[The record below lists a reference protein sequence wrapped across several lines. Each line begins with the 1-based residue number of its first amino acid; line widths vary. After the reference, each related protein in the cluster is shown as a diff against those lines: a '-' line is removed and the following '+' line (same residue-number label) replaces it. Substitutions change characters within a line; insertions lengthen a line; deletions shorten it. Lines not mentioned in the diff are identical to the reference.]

1 MGWGRSRRARTPNPG
16 TLGAVAPGAGPGG
29 GAGSGRRRG
38 AAGDAR
44 GARPPSESVRPS
56 ENRCGERCPLTV
68 TFKAL
73 SPRPPRPAH
82 EPPHALP
89 SAGEGRIW
97 PPVPPPKAQGG
108 PKGPGVVR
116 TPPLLALFTPLAAL
130 ELPSQG
136 LSALFWHPRGAGQDA
151 AVGPGAPRSARWDAE
166 GWSQEPGGVPKTG
179 LSTPGGGI
187 LLPSHPSWHPGA
199 EVPLPPSCQRRVAW
213 HRGRARHFYPELI
226 QLLGFPSQSSLH
238 KVLGQR

>member
-1 MGWGRSRRARTPNPG
+1 MGTGQEG
-16 TLGAVAPGAGPGG
+16 TDPKSGYPRGGGTRCWAGG
-29 GAGSGRRRG
+29 GAGSGHRRG

-108 PKGPGVVR
+108 PKGPGAVSLR
-116 TPPLLALFTPLAAL
+116 TPPPSLLFLPPLQHWSSLPRASLRYFGTLVARGRMRPWGPELLAL
-130 ELPSQG
+130 
-136 LSALFWHPRGAGQDA
+136 
-151 AVGPGAPRSARWDAE
+151 
-166 GWSQEPGGVPKTG
+166 PGGMRRDGARSPAVSPKWG
-179 LSTPGGGI
+179 
-187 LLPSHPSWHPGA
+187 
-199 EVPLPPSCQRRVAW
+199 
-213 HRGRARHFYPELI
+213 
-226 QLLGFPSQSSLH
+226 
-238 KVLGQR
+238 